1 MKIVILDKEESQKIG
16 GIEVFSKR
24 LSDYLTSRNHQ
35 VYILRFAKKN
45 IRQKN
50 IYRLPYYLAEPRSFI
65 FLPSEKTL
73 QIIKKFLQKIKPD
86 IIYTCVGLSPLD
98 FFLPSLTHDLGIPLS
113 AILHADFNYS
123 LSAYQILAKSV
134 FLAYLPFCKQL
145 DLLHVFS
152 DKLAQFYISKGVE
165 KKRVLTLANGV
176 DTKFY
181 SPGKSDLSKKYD
193 FTKGI
198 LFLGRLTLQ
207 KNPEVLIESFLKI
220 NPDLKTKL
228 ILVGFGE
235 KFKELR
241 EKYKDKRIIF
251 TGCVENETY
260 KLEIIRS
267 CQIFVLPSRIEGMPL
282 ALLEAM
288 SCGLCCI
295 TSDAGANSE
304 LVSKTGIVIPTSSLK
319 QQLPLALKI
328 FIEHPD
334 FARKLGQKARKRAVN
349 FYSQDKIFKKL
360 ESRLQQTIRQY
371 QKKDRPRTTSF
382 NISKQLD
389 KIWHLAKKM
398 GISVNNRSK

>member
-1 MKIVILDKEESQKIG
+1 M
-16 GIEVFSKR
+16 
-24 LSDYLTSRNHQ
+24 
-35 VYILRFAKKN
+35 
-45 IRQKN
+45 
-50 IYRLPYYLAEPRSFI
+50 
-65 FLPSEKTL
+65 
-73 QIIKKFLQKIKPD
+73 
-86 IIYTCVGLSPLD
+86 
-98 FFLPSLTHDLGIPLS
+98 
-113 AILHADFNYS
+113 
-123 LSAYQILAKSV
+123 
-134 FLAYLPFCKQL
+134 
-145 DLLHVFS
+145 
-152 DKLAQFYISKGVE
+152 
-165 KKRVLTLANGV
+165 
-176 DTKFY
+176 
-181 SPGKSDLSKKYD
+181 
-193 FTKGI
+193 
-198 LFLGRLTLQ
+198 Q

-241 EKYKDKRIIF
+241 EKYKYKRIIF